1 MKIMV
6 SACLLGE
13 RCKYS
18 GGSNRNEKVLAY
30 VAGHEVIP
38 VCPEVMGGLPTPRVP
53 AEIVCG
59 TVINKEGVN
68 VDREYRL
75 GAEKALKLAV
85 ENDIDLAVLQSRS
98 PSCGVKEIYDGTF
111 SGTRIPGQGVTAK
124 LLKDNGFRVLDAE
137 EL

>member
-13 RCKYS
+13 NCKYS
-18 GGSNRNEKVLAY
+18 GGNNRHEKVLAFLN
-30 VAGHEVIP
+30 GHEVIP
-38 VCPEVMGGLPTPRVP
+38 VCPEVMGGLPTPRPP

-59 TVINKEGVN
+59 TVINRDGMN
-68 VDREYRL
+68 VDKEYRR
-75 GAEKALKLAV
+75 GAERALEIAQR
-85 ENDIDLAVLQSRS
+85 EQIDMAILQSRS

-124 LLKDNGFRVLDAE
+124 LLADNGFRVMDAADI
-137 EL
+137 